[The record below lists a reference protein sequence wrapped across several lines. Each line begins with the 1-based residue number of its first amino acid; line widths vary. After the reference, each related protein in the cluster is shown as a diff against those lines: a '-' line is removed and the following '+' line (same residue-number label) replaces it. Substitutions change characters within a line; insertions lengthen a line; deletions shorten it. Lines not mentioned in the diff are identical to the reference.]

1 MKRKTFILLCVILSA
16 LFISSCKIC
25 VDPPTNHNDPNYN
38 QQEKIDGTYSA
49 KALHYGNIP
58 ESYTITIKDEKY
70 NNAKFEKKVLEED
83 LRFWIKIDNSCEPE
97 QVVYQ
102 KGTSCYYTITEP
114 YYNTVIQDEPE
125 LSTNQPAISYEY
137 YLFETSDKLYFVE
150 MTVEVNENNN
160 GTIIKG
166 QPTLKGYYELAKI
179 EDLLST
185 KGYYVEESNV
195 GSLFYRNETPSLC
208 VEYEGIFKTKEQIS
222 ETLEQNNMYSTLDL
236 NKYDDEFFKKYDLI
250 VLSAQIQYGTI
261 VSVEDIKI
269 NTENAKVE
277 LTLKNISISLIA
289 PDIVAPYHI
298 IVVIKKGLVG
308 DITKLVT
315 TDYTNNIFWNELF
328 AKKIIMV

>member
-25 VDPPTNHNDPNYN
+25 VDPQTNPNDPKYN

-150 MTVEVNENNN
+150 MTVEVYENNN
-160 GTIIKG
+160 STIIKG
-166 QPTLKGYYELAKI
+166 QPTLNGYYELTKI
-179 EDLLST
+179 EDLLNT

-195 GSLFYRNETPSLC
+195 GSLFYRNGTPSFF
-208 VEYEGIFKTKEQIS
+208 VGYEGIFKTKEQIS

-236 NKYDDEFFKKYDLI
+236 SKYDDEFFKKYDLI

-277 LTLKNISISLIA
+277 LTLKNISTSLIA

-308 DITKLVT
+308 DITNLVT
-315 TDYTNNIFWNELF
+315 TDYTNNIF
-328 AKKIIMV
+328 

>member
-25 VDPPTNHNDPNYN
+25 VDPQTNPNDPKYN

-83 LRFWIKIDNSCEPE
+83 LRFWIRIDNSCEPE
-97 QVVYQ
+97 LVVYQ
-102 KGTSCYYTITEP
+102 KGTSCYCTITEP

-125 LSTNQPAISYEY
+125 LSTNQPAISCEY
-137 YLFETSDKLYFVE
+137 YIFETSDKLYFVE
-150 MTVEVNENNN
+150 MTVEVNKNNN

-289 PDIVAPYHI
+289 PDIVAPYHV

-308 DITKLVT
+308 DITNLVT
-315 TDYTNNIFWNELF
+315 TRLY
-328 AKKIIMV
+328 

>member
-25 VDPPTNHNDPNYN
+25 VDPETNPNDPNYN

-70 NNAKFEKKVLEED
+70 NNAKFKKKVLEED

-150 MTVEVNENNN
+150 MTVEVYENNN
-160 GTIIKG
+160 STIIKG
-166 QPTLKGYYELAKI
+166 QPTLNGYYELTKI
-179 EDLLST
+179 EDLLNT

-195 GSLFYRNETPSLC
+195 GSLFYRNGTPSFF
-208 VEYEGIFKTKEQIS
+208 VGYEGIFKTKEQIS

-236 NKYDDEFFKKYDLI
+236 SKYDDEFFKKYDLI

-277 LTLKNISISLIA
+277 LTLKNISTSLIA

-308 DITKLVT
+308 DITNLVT
-315 TDYTNNIFWNELF
+315 TRLY
-328 AKKIIMV
+328 

>member
-25 VDPPTNHNDPNYN
+25 VNPETNPNDPNYN

-137 YLFETSDKLYFVE
+137 YLFETNDKLYFVE
-150 MTVEVNENNN
+150 MTVEVYENNN
-160 GTIIKG
+160 STIIKG

-179 EDLLST
+179 EDLLNT

-222 ETLEQNNMYSTLDL
+222 ETLEQNNMYSTLSL
-236 NKYDDEFFKKYDLI
+236 NKYNDEFFKKYDLI

-277 LTLKNISISLIA
+277 LTLKNISITQIA
-289 PDIVAPYHI
+289 PDIVAPYHV

-308 DITKLVT
+308 DITNLVT
-315 TDYTNNIFWNELF
+315 TRLY
-328 AKKIIMV
+328 

>member
-1 MKRKTFILLCVILSA
+1 MLCVILNV

-25 VDPPTNHNDPNYN
+25 VDPETNPNDPNYN

-102 KGTSCYYTITEP
+102 KGTSCYCTITEP

-150 MTVEVNENNN
+150 MTVEVYENNN
-160 GTIIKG
+160 STIIKG
-166 QPTLKGYYELAKI
+166 QPTLNGYYELTKI
-179 EDLLST
+179 EDLLNT

-195 GSLFYRNETPSLC
+195 GSLFYRNGTPSFF
-208 VEYEGIFKTKEQIS
+208 VGYEGIFKTKEQIS

-236 NKYDDEFFKKYDLI
+236 SKYDDEFFKKYDLI

-277 LTLKNISISLIA
+277 LTLKNISTSLIA

-308 DITKLVT
+308 DITNLVT
-315 TDYTNNIFWNELF
+315 TRLY
-328 AKKIIMV
+328 

>member
-25 VDPPTNHNDPNYN
+25 VDPQTNPNDPKYN

-137 YLFETSDKLYFVE
+137 YIFETSDKLYFVE

-236 NKYDDEFFKKYDLI
+236 NRYNDEFFKKYDLI

-315 TDYTNNIFWNELF
+315 TDYTNNIF
-328 AKKIIMV
+328 

>member
-25 VDPPTNHNDPNYN
+25 VDPPTNPNDPNYN

-137 YLFETSDKLYFVE
+137 YIFETSDKLYFVE

-166 QPTLKGYYELAKI
+166 QPTLNGYYELTKI
-179 EDLLST
+179 EDLLNT

-195 GSLFYRNETPSLC
+195 GSLFYRNGTPSFF
-208 VEYEGIFKTKEQIS
+208 VGYEGIFKTKEQIS

-277 LTLKNISISLIA
+277 LTLKNISTSLIA
-289 PDIVAPYHI
+289 PDIVAPYHV

-308 DITKLVT
+308 DITNLVT
-315 TDYTNNIFWNELF
+315 TRLY
-328 AKKIIMV
+328 

>member
-25 VDPPTNHNDPNYN
+25 VDPQTNPNDPKYN

-114 YYNTVIQDEPE
+114 YYYTAIKSTETT
-125 LSTNQPAISYEY
+125 LSLNQPAISCEY
-137 YLFETSDKLYFVE
+137 YIFETSDKLYFVE

-236 NKYDDEFFKKYDLI
+236 SKYDDEFFKKYDLI

-277 LTLKNISISLIA
+277 LTLKNISTSLIA
-289 PDIVAPYHI
+289 PEIVAPYHV

-308 DITKLVT
+308 DITNLLT
-315 TDYTNNIFWNELF
+315 TRLY
-328 AKKIIMV
+328 

>member
-25 VDPPTNHNDPNYN
+25 VDPETNPNDPNYN
-38 QQEKIDGTYSA
+38 QQEKIDGTYSV

-150 MTVEVNENNN
+150 MTVEVYENNN
-160 GTIIKG
+160 STIIKG
-166 QPTLKGYYELAKI
+166 QPTLNGYYELTKI
-179 EDLLST
+179 EDLLNT

-195 GSLFYRNETPSLC
+195 GSLFYRNGTPSFF
-208 VEYEGIFKTKEQIS
+208 VGYEGIFKTKEQIS

-236 NKYDDEFFKKYDLI
+236 SKYDDEFFKKYDLI

-289 PDIVAPYHI
+289 PDIVAPYHV

-308 DITKLVT
+308 DITNLVT
-315 TDYTNNIFWNELF
+315 TDYTNNIF
-328 AKKIIMV
+328 

>member
-25 VDPPTNHNDPNYN
+25 VDPPTNPNDPNYN

-58 ESYTITIKDEKY
+58 ESYTINIKDEKY

-102 KGTSCYYTITEP
+102 KGTFCYCTITEP

-125 LSTNQPAISYEY
+125 LSTNQPAISCEY

-222 ETLEQNNMYSTLDL
+222 ETLEQNNMYSTLAL
-236 NKYDDEFFKKYDLI
+236 NKYNDEFFKKYDLI

-315 TDYTNNIFWNELF
+315 TDYTNNIF
-328 AKKIIMV
+328 

>member
-25 VDPPTNHNDPNYN
+25 VDPETNPNDPNYN

-102 KGTSCYYTITEP
+102 KGTSCYCTITEP

-137 YLFETSDKLYFVE
+137 YIFETSDKLYFVE

-166 QPTLKGYYELAKI
+166 QPTLNGYYELTKI
-179 EDLLST
+179 EDLLNT

-195 GSLFYRNETPSLC
+195 GSLFYRNGTPSFF
-208 VEYEGIFKTKEQIS
+208 VGYEGIFKTKEQIS

-236 NKYDDEFFKKYDLI
+236 SKYDDEFFKKYDLI

-289 PDIVAPYHI
+289 PDIVAPYHV

-308 DITKLVT
+308 DITNLVT
-315 TDYTNNIFWNELF
+315 TDYTNNIF
-328 AKKIIMV
+328 

>member
-1 MKRKTFILLCVILSA
+1 MKRKTFILLCVILNV

-25 VDPPTNHNDPNYN
+25 VDPETNPNDPNYN

-125 LSTNQPAISYEY
+125 LSTNQPAISCEYYIYEY
-137 YLFETSDKLYFVE
+137 YIFETSDKLYFVE

-195 GSLFYRNETPSLC
+195 GSLFYRNGTPSFF
-208 VEYEGIFKTKEQIS
+208 VGYEGIFKTKEQIS

-236 NKYDDEFFKKYDLI
+236 NKYNDEFFKKYDLI

-277 LTLKNISISLIA
+277 LTLKNISTSLIA

-308 DITKLVT
+308 DITNLVT
-315 TDYTNNIFWNELF
+315 TRLY
-328 AKKIIMV
+328 

>member
-1 MKRKTFILLCVILSA
+1 MQRKTFILLCVILSA

-25 VDPPTNHNDPNYN
+25 VDPPTNPNDPNYN

-70 NNAKFEKKVLEED
+70 NNAKFEKKVLKED
-83 LRFWIKIDNSCEPE
+83 LRFWIRIDNSCEPE

-137 YLFETSDKLYFVE
+137 YIFETSDKLYFVE

-236 NKYDDEFFKKYDLI
+236 SKYDDEFFKKYDLI

-277 LTLKNISISLIA
+277 LTLKNISIPLIA
-289 PDIVAPYHI
+289 PDIVAPYHV

-308 DITKLVT
+308 DITNLVT
-315 TDYTNNIFWNELF
+315 TRLY
-328 AKKIIMV
+328 

>member
-25 VDPPTNHNDPNYN
+25 VDPPTNPNDPKYN

-137 YLFETSDKLYFVE
+137 YIFETSDKLYFVE

-236 NKYDDEFFKKYDLI
+236 SKYDDEFFKKYDLI

-277 LTLKNISISLIA
+277 LTLKNISIPLIA
-289 PDIVAPYHI
+289 PDIVAPYHV

-308 DITKLVT
+308 DITNLVT
-315 TDYTNNIFWNELF
+315 TRLY
-328 AKKIIMV
+328 

>member
-25 VDPPTNHNDPNYN
+25 VDPETNPNDPNYN

-114 YYNTVIQDEPE
+114 YYYTAIKSTETT
-125 LSTNQPAISYEY
+125 LSLNQPAISCEYYIYEY
-137 YLFETSDKLYFVE
+137 YIFETNDKLYFVE
-150 MTVEVNENNN
+150 MTVEVYENNN
-160 GTIIKG
+160 STIIKG

-236 NKYDDEFFKKYDLI
+236 NKYNDEFFKKYDLI

-269 NTENAKVE
+269 NTENAKLE
-277 LTLKNISISLIA
+277 LTLKNISTSLIA

-308 DITKLVT
+308 NITNLVT
-315 TDYTNNIFWNELF
+315 TRLY
-328 AKKIIMV
+328 

>member
-25 VDPPTNHNDPNYN
+25 VDPETNPNDPKYN

-137 YLFETSDKLYFVE
+137 YIFETSDKLYFVE

-166 QPTLKGYYELAKI
+166 QPTLNGYYELTKI
-179 EDLLST
+179 EDLLNT

-195 GSLFYRNETPSLC
+195 GSLFYRNGTPSFF
-208 VEYEGIFKTKEQIS
+208 VGYEGIFKTKEQIS

-308 DITKLVT
+308 DITNLVT
-315 TDYTNNIFWNELF
+315 TRLY
-328 AKKIIMV
+328 

>member
-25 VDPPTNHNDPNYN
+25 VDPPTNPNDPNYN

-137 YLFETSDKLYFVE
+137 YIFETSDKLYFVE

-222 ETLEQNNMYSTLDL
+222 ETLEQNNMYSTLAL
-236 NKYDDEFFKKYDLI
+236 NKYNDEFFKKYDLI

-308 DITKLVT
+308 DITNLVT
-315 TDYTNNIFWNELF
+315 TRLY
-328 AKKIIMV
+328 

>member
-1 MKRKTFILLCVILSA
+1 MKRKTFILLCVILNV

-25 VDPPTNHNDPNYN
+25 VDPETNPNDPNYN

-102 KGTSCYYTITEP
+102 KGTSCYCTITEP

-137 YLFETSDKLYFVE
+137 YIFETSDKLYFVE

-236 NKYDDEFFKKYDLI
+236 SKYDDEFFKKYDLI

-269 NTENAKVE
+269 KTENAKVE

-289 PDIVAPYHI
+289 PDIVAPYHV

-308 DITKLVT
+308 DITNLLT
-315 TDYTNNIFWNELF
+315 TRLY
-328 AKKIIMV
+328 

>member
-25 VDPPTNHNDPNYN
+25 VDPPTNPNDPNYN

-83 LRFWIKIDNSCEPE
+83 LRFWIRIDNSCEPE
-97 QVVYQ
+97 LVVYQ

-137 YLFETSDKLYFVE
+137 YIFETSDKLYFVE

-222 ETLEQNNMYSTLDL
+222 ETLEQNNMYSTLEL
-236 NKYDDEFFKKYDLI
+236 NKYNDEFFKKYDLI

-308 DITKLVT
+308 DITNLVT
-315 TDYTNNIFWNELF
+315 TRLY
-328 AKKIIMV
+328 

>member
-25 VDPPTNHNDPNYN
+25 VDLQTNPNDPKYN

-150 MTVEVNENNN
+150 MTVEVYENNN
-160 GTIIKG
+160 STIIKG
-166 QPTLKGYYELAKI
+166 QPTLNGYYELTKI
-179 EDLLST
+179 EDLLNT

-195 GSLFYRNETPSLC
+195 GSLFYRNGTPSLC

-236 NKYDDEFFKKYDLI
+236 SKYDDEFFKKYDLI

-277 LTLKNISISLIA
+277 LTLKNISTSLIA
-289 PDIVAPYHI
+289 PDIVAPYHV

-308 DITKLVT
+308 DITNLVT
-315 TDYTNNIFWNELF
+315 TRLY
-328 AKKIIMV
+328 

>member
-1 MKRKTFILLCVILSA
+1 MKRKTFILLCVVLSA

-25 VDPPTNHNDPNYN
+25 VDPQTNPNDPKYN

-114 YYNTVIQDEPE
+114 YYNTAIKSTETT
-125 LSTNQPAISYEY
+125 LSLNQPAISYEY

-195 GSLFYRNETPSLC
+195 GSLFYRNGTPSFF
-208 VEYEGIFKTKEQIS
+208 VGYEGIFKTKEQIS

-236 NKYDDEFFKKYDLI
+236 SKYDDEFFKKYDLI

-277 LTLKNISISLIA
+277 LTLKNISTSLIA
-289 PDIVAPYHI
+289 PEIVAPYHV

-308 DITKLVT
+308 DITNLLT
-315 TDYTNNIFWNELF
+315 TRLY
-328 AKKIIMV
+328 

>member
-25 VDPPTNHNDPNYN
+25 VDPQTNPNDPKYN

-125 LSTNQPAISYEY
+125 LSTNQPAISYECY
-137 YLFETSDKLYFVE
+137 IFETSDKLYFVE

-277 LTLKNISISLIA
+277 LTLKNISTSLIA

-315 TDYTNNIFWNELF
+315 TDYTNNIF
-328 AKKIIMV
+328 

>member
-25 VDPPTNHNDPNYN
+25 VDPETNPNDPNYN

-102 KGTSCYYTITEP
+102 KGTSCYCTITEP

-137 YLFETSDKLYFVE
+137 YIFETSDKLYFVE

-236 NKYDDEFFKKYDLI
+236 SKYDDEFFKKYDLI

-269 NTENAKVE
+269 KTENAKVE

-289 PDIVAPYHI
+289 PDIVAPYHV

-308 DITKLVT
+308 DITNLLT
-315 TDYTNNIFWNELF
+315 TRLY
-328 AKKIIMV
+328 

>member
-25 VDPPTNHNDPNYN
+25 VDPPTNPNDPKYN

-137 YLFETSDKLYFVE
+137 YIFETSDKLYFVE

-236 NKYDDEFFKKYDLI
+236 SKYDDEFFKKYDLI

-269 NTENAKVE
+269 KTENAKVE

-308 DITKLVT
+308 DITNLVT
-315 TDYTNNIFWNELF
+315 TRLY
-328 AKKIIMV
+328 

>member
-1 MKRKTFILLCVILSA
+1 MKRKTFILLCVILNV

-25 VDPPTNHNDPNYN
+25 VDPETNPNDPNYN

-97 QVVYQ
+97 LVVYQ

-137 YLFETSDKLYFVE
+137 YIFETSDKLYFVE

-289 PDIVAPYHI
+289 PDIVAPYHV

-308 DITKLVT
+308 DITNLVT
-315 TDYTNNIFWNELF
+315 TRLY
-328 AKKIIMV
+328 

>member
-25 VDPPTNHNDPNYN
+25 VDPETNPNDPNYN

-49 KALHYGNIP
+49 KALHYENNP
-58 ESYTITIKDEKY
+58 ESYIITIKDEKY

-102 KGTSCYYTITEP
+102 KGTSCYYIITEP
-114 YYNTVIQDEPE
+114 YYSYTNIQSTATT
-125 LSTNQPAISYEY
+125 LSLNQSAMSYEY
-137 YLFETSDKLYFVE
+137 YLFETNDKLYFVE
-150 MTVEVNENNN
+150 MEVEVYENNN
-160 GTIIKG
+160 STIIKR
-166 QPTLKGYYELAKI
+166 QPTLIGYYELTKI

-195 GSLFYRNETPSLC
+195 GSLFYRNETPSFF
-208 VEYEGIFKTKEQIS
+208 VAYEGIFKTKEQIS

-236 NKYDDEFFKKYDLI
+236 SKYDDEFFEKYDLI
-250 VLSAQIQYGTI
+250 VLSNQIQYGTI
-261 VSVEDIKI
+261 ISVEDIKI
-269 NTENAKVE
+269 NAENAKVE

-289 PDIVAPYHI
+289 PDIVAPYHV

-308 DITKLVT
+308 DITNLVT
-315 TDYTNNIFWNELF
+315 TRLY
-328 AKKIIMV
+328 

>member
-25 VDPPTNHNDPNYN
+25 VDPETNPNDPNYN

-83 LRFWIKIDNSCEPE
+83 LRFWIRIDNSCEPE
-97 QVVYQ
+97 LVVYQ
-102 KGTSCYYTITEP
+102 KGTSCYCTITEP

-150 MTVEVNENNN
+150 MTVEVYENNN
-160 GTIIKG
+160 STIIKG
-166 QPTLKGYYELAKI
+166 QPTLNGYYELTKI
-179 EDLLST
+179 EDLLNT

-195 GSLFYRNETPSLC
+195 GSLFYRNGTPSFF
-208 VEYEGIFKTKEQIS
+208 VGYEGIFKTKEQIS

-236 NKYDDEFFKKYDLI
+236 SKYDDEFFKKYDLI

-289 PDIVAPYHI
+289 PDIVAPYHV

-308 DITKLVT
+308 DITNLVT
-315 TDYTNNIFWNELF
+315 TRLY
-328 AKKIIMV
+328 

>member
-1 MKRKTFILLCVILSA
+1 MKRKTFILLCVILNV

-25 VDPPTNHNDPNYN
+25 VDPETNPNDPNYN

-102 KGTSCYYTITEP
+102 KGTSCYCTITEP

-150 MTVEVNENNN
+150 MTVEVYENNN
-160 GTIIKG
+160 STIIKG
-166 QPTLKGYYELAKI
+166 QPTLNGYYELTKI
-179 EDLLST
+179 EDLLNT

-195 GSLFYRNETPSLC
+195 GSLFYRNGTPSFF
-208 VEYEGIFKTKEQIS
+208 VGYEGIFKTKEQIS

-236 NKYDDEFFKKYDLI
+236 SKYDDEFFKKYDLI

-277 LTLKNISISLIA
+277 LTLKNISTSLIA

-315 TDYTNNIFWNELF
+315 TDYTNNIF
-328 AKKIIMV
+328 

>member
-1 MKRKTFILLCVILSA
+1 MKRKTFILLCVILNV

-25 VDPPTNHNDPNYN
+25 VDPETNPNDPNYN

-102 KGTSCYYTITEP
+102 KGTSCYCTITEP

-150 MTVEVNENNN
+150 MTVEVYENNN
-160 GTIIKG
+160 STIIKG

-236 NKYDDEFFKKYDLI
+236 NKYNDEFFKKYDLI

-308 DITKLVT
+308 DITNLVT
-315 TDYTNNIFWNELF
+315 TRLY
-328 AKKIIMV
+328 

>member
-16 LFISSCKIC
+16 LFNSSCKIC
-25 VDPPTNHNDPNYN
+25 VDPPTNPNDPNYN

-70 NNAKFEKKVLEED
+70 NNTKFEKKVLEED

-125 LSTNQPAISYEY
+125 LSTNQPAISCEYYIYEY
-137 YLFETSDKLYFVE
+137 YIFETSDKLYFVKD
-150 MTVEVNENNN
+150 NN
-160 GTIIKG
+160 GKIIKG

-236 NKYDDEFFKKYDLI
+236 NKYNDEFFKKYDLI

-277 LTLKNISISLIA
+277 LTLKIISISLIA

-308 DITKLVT
+308 NITNLVT
-315 TDYTNNIFWNELF
+315 TRLY
-328 AKKIIMV
+328 

>member
-1 MKRKTFILLCVILSA
+1 MNRKTFILLCVILNV

-25 VDPPTNHNDPNYN
+25 VDPETNPNDPNYN

-102 KGTSCYYTITEP
+102 KGTSCYCTITEP

-137 YLFETSDKLYFVE
+137 YIFETSDKLYFVE

-236 NKYDDEFFKKYDLI
+236 SKYDDEFFKKYDLI

-269 NTENAKVE
+269 KTENAKVE

-289 PDIVAPYHI
+289 PDIVAPYHV

-308 DITKLVT
+308 DITNLLT
-315 TDYTNNIFWNELF
+315 TRLY
-328 AKKIIMV
+328 

>member
-25 VDPPTNHNDPNYN
+25 VDPETNPNDPNYN

-102 KGTSCYYTITEP
+102 KGTSCYCTITEP

-125 LSTNQPAISYEY
+125 LSTNQPAISCEY
-137 YLFETSDKLYFVE
+137 YIFETSDKLYFVE

-222 ETLEQNNMYSTLDL
+222 ETLEQNNMYSTLAL
-236 NKYDDEFFKKYDLI
+236 NKYNDEFFKKYDLI

-277 LTLKNISISLIA
+277 LTLKNISILLIA

-315 TDYTNNIFWNELF
+315 TDYTNNIF
-328 AKKIIMV
+328 

>member
-25 VDPPTNHNDPNYN
+25 VDPPTNPNDPNYN

-102 KGTSCYYTITEP
+102 KGTSCYCTITEP

-125 LSTNQPAISYEY
+125 LSTNQPAISCEY
-137 YLFETSDKLYFVE
+137 YIFETSDKLYFVE

-236 NKYDDEFFKKYDLI
+236 NKYNDEFFKKYDLI

-277 LTLKNISISLIA
+277 LTLKIISISLIA

-308 DITKLVT
+308 NITNLVT
-315 TDYTNNIFWNELF
+315 TRLY
-328 AKKIIMV
+328 

>member
-25 VDPPTNHNDPNYN
+25 VDPETNPNDPNYN

-70 NNAKFEKKVLEED
+70 NNAKFEKKVLKED
-83 LRFWIKIDNSCEPE
+83 LRFWIRIDNSCEPE

-166 QPTLKGYYELAKI
+166 QPTLKGYYELVKI

-195 GSLFYRNETPSLC
+195 GSLFYRNGTPSFF
-208 VEYEGIFKTKEQIS
+208 VGYEGIFKTKEQIS

-315 TDYTNNIFWNELF
+315 TDYTNNIF
-328 AKKIIMV
+328 

>member
-25 VDPPTNHNDPNYN
+25 VDPPTNPNDPKYN

-83 LRFWIKIDNSCEPE
+83 LRFWIRIDNSCEPE
-97 QVVYQ
+97 LVVYQ

-137 YLFETSDKLYFVE
+137 YIFETSDKLYFVE

-236 NKYDDEFFKKYDLI
+236 NKYNDEFFKKYDLI

-308 DITKLVT
+308 DITNLVT
-315 TDYTNNIFWNELF
+315 TRLY
-328 AKKIIMV
+328 

>member
-25 VDPPTNHNDPNYN
+25 VDPPTNPNDPNYN

-58 ESYTITIKDEKY
+58 ESYTIAIKDEKY
-70 NNAKFEKKVLEED
+70 NNAKFKKKVLEED

-114 YYNTVIQDEPE
+114 YYYTAIKSTETT
-125 LSTNQPAISYEY
+125 LSLNQPAISCEYYIYEY
-137 YLFETSDKLYFVE
+137 YIFETSDKLYFVE

-236 NKYDDEFFKKYDLI
+236 NKYNDEFFKKYDLI

-277 LTLKNISISLIA
+277 LTLKNISITLIA
-289 PDIVAPYHI
+289 PDIVAPYHV

-308 DITKLVT
+308 DITNLLT
-315 TDYTNNIFWNELF
+315 TRLY
-328 AKKIIMV
+328 

>member
-25 VDPPTNHNDPNYN
+25 VDPQTNPNDPKYN

-114 YYNTVIQDEPE
+114 YYYTAIKSTETT
-125 LSTNQPAISYEY
+125 LSLNQPAISCEYYIYEY
-137 YLFETSDKLYFVE
+137 YIFETSDKLYFVE

-236 NKYDDEFFKKYDLI
+236 NKYNDEFFKKYDLI

-308 DITKLVT
+308 DITNLVT
-315 TDYTNNIFWNELF
+315 TRLY
-328 AKKIIMV
+328 

>member
-25 VDPPTNHNDPNYN
+25 VDPQTNPNDPKYN

-83 LRFWIKIDNSCEPE
+83 LRFWIRIDNSCEPE
-97 QVVYQ
+97 LVVYQ

-236 NKYDDEFFKKYDLI
+236 SKYDDEFFKKYDLI

-289 PDIVAPYHI
+289 PEIVAPYHV

-308 DITKLVT
+308 DITNLLT
-315 TDYTNNIFWNELF
+315 TRLY
-328 AKKIIMV
+328 

>member
-25 VDPPTNHNDPNYN
+25 VDPPTNPNDPNYN

-70 NNAKFEKKVLEED
+70 NNAKFKKKVLEED

-150 MTVEVNENNN
+150 MTVEVYENNN
-160 GTIIKG
+160 STIIKG
-166 QPTLKGYYELAKI
+166 QPTLNGYYELTKI
-179 EDLLST
+179 EDLLNT

-195 GSLFYRNETPSLC
+195 GSLFYRNGTPSFF
-208 VEYEGIFKTKEQIS
+208 VGYEGIFKTKEQIS

-236 NKYDDEFFKKYDLI
+236 SKYDDEFFKKYDLI

-289 PDIVAPYHI
+289 PDIVAPYHV

-308 DITKLVT
+308 DITNLVT
-315 TDYTNNIFWNELF
+315 TDYTNNIF
-328 AKKIIMV
+328 

>member
-25 VDPPTNHNDPNYN
+25 VDPETNPNDPNYN

-83 LRFWIKIDNSCEPE
+83 LRFWIRIDNSCEPE
-97 QVVYQ
+97 LVVYQ

-137 YLFETSDKLYFVE
+137 YIFETSDKLYFVE

-289 PDIVAPYHI
+289 PDIVAPYHV

-308 DITKLVT
+308 DITNLVT
-315 TDYTNNIFWNELF
+315 TRLY
-328 AKKIIMV
+328 